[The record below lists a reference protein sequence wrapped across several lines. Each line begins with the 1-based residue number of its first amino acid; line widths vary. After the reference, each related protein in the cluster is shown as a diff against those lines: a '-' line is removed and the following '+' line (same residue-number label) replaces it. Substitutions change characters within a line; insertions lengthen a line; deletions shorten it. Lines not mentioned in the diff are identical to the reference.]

1 MARHNSITKLAIT
14 GETRLTLE
22 SMKRILDLDNYEI
35 LYVFGLPEEDLRHK
49 VNSVSLT
56 EFCEE
61 WGITLDKTGD
71 WNNCFQFCTT
81 NNIDMIITLGDSRI
95 VPKDVVRNFD
105 VIGNHGAVLPDVQ
118 GGASL
123 VWGRILNS
131 GEWGVS
137 VMKIAERID
146 GGDILKVKTFKYDES
161 TTEEQFTDAADA
173 LTVDALVE
181 VLQGDYAVQE
191 NKKWKVRVAK
201 HTDSHKAVELLRYC
215 KENNLPVYMPPRTL
229 EDGYLDPSWPPQF
242 IKSFK
247 IANDHPYPKWSE
259 E

>member
-1 MARHNSITKLAIT
+1 
-14 GETRLTLE
+14 
-22 SMKRILDLDNYEI
+22 
-35 LYVFGLPEEDLRHK
+35 
-49 VNSVSLT
+49 
-56 EFCEE
+56 
-61 WGITLDKTGD
+61 
-71 WNNCFQFCTT
+71 
-81 NNIDMIITLGDSRI
+81 MIITLGDSRI

>member
-35 LYVFGLPEEDLRHK
+35 LYVFGLPEESLHQK
-49 VNSVSLT
+49 VNSVPLMN
-56 EFCEE
+56 FCNAN
-61 WGITLDKTGD
+61 GIVLDKTGN
-71 WNNCFQFCTT
+71 WNNCLQFCTA
-81 NNIDMIITLGDSRI
+81 NDIEMIITLGDSRI
-95 VPKDVVRNFD
+95 VPKEIVTKFD

-137 VMKIAERID
+137 IMKIAERID
-146 GGDILKVKTFKYDES
+146 GGDILKVKTFKYNED

-173 LTVDALVE
+173 LTVDALIE
-181 VLQGDYAVQE
+181 VLLGNYSVQE
-191 NKKWKVRVAK
+191 NKKWKVRVGK
-201 HTDSHKAVELLRYC
+201 HTDSLKATELLRYC
-215 KENNLPVYMPPRTL
+215 LNNNLPVYMPPRAPQ
-229 EDGYLDPSWPPQF
+229 DGTVQPEWPPRF
-242 IKSFK
+242 VELFK
-247 IANDHPYPKWSE
+247 IANDYPYPRWSKK
-259 E
+259 